1 MWSSYRTALRA
12 SPARSPPARG
22 AGCTPADRLATKA
35 TATHYTG
42 AIMDTTQDTVWHGWK
57 AGDAFIVAPLDD
69 ASRMFA
75 ARYAWPHF
83 GYGLSGRVDQRVWV
97 HVSGFHLVA
106 GLVVTVDVDNT
117 PNVCVVTVDTLDLCA
132 RPVQA

>member
-1 MWSSYRTALRA
+1 
-12 SPARSPPARG
+12 
-22 AGCTPADRLATKA
+22 
-35 TATHYTG
+35 
-42 AIMDTTQDTVWHGWK
+42 MDTSQDTVWHGWQ
-57 AGDAFIVAPLDD
+57 AGDAFVVAPLDD

-106 GLVVTVDVDNT
+106 GVVVTVEGNNA
-117 PNVCVVTVDTLDLCA
+117 PCVVTVDTLDLCA
-132 RPVQA
+132 RPVPA